1 MNSTRGPLSARIR
14 TSDVVRETITKTLIR
29 VYSRI
34 IRDIKRSTCGIE
46 SYLTTEDRWVLEQV
60 IFPYF
65 IQQDEYKNILFVVC
79 HWYTKGYD
87 IWFETKKNYWTIEPN
102 RWRQRYGARQH
113 ISDTLQ
119 NLGNH
124 FGQSALDLIFCNGVI
139 GYMAWTQSWTRSR
152 RSGPVMTACVRGE
165 YSSLVGLISTHDA
178 PFTRMSAKAY
188 ASYSRSPFRPLATAK
203 YVTDT
208 PLRVTYNFYVK
219 LSGAAAG

>member
-87 IWFETKKNYWTIEPN
+87 ISFETKKN
-102 RWRQRYGARQH
+102 
-113 ISDTLQ
+113 
-119 NLGNH
+119 
-124 FGQSALDLIFCNGVI
+124 
-139 GYMAWTQSWTRSR
+139 
-152 RSGPVMTACVRGE
+152 
-165 YSSLVGLISTHDA
+165 
-178 PFTRMSAKAY
+178 
-188 ASYSRSPFRPLATAK
+188 
-203 YVTDT
+203 
-208 PLRVTYNFYVK
+208 
-219 LSGAAAG
+219 